1 MTYSLGNTGV
11 VEIDEFGVIHAL
23 SAGTVTVTGTTS
35 YDVRGTFKVTVT
47 EAASTYAVEA
57 IAINPTAVSVQ
68 KDKTA
73 ALEVKF
79 TPGNATDQRVVWH
92 IEDESVASLTEADGK
107 ATVKGL
113 KEGVTKITAVSNDGG
128 HIAECS
134 VTVTEAT
141 PTYAVEA
148 IAINPAAV
156 SVQKDK
162 TAALEV
168 KFTPG
173 NATDQR
179 VVWHIEDESVVSLT
193 EADGK
198 ATVKGLKAGVT
209 KITAVSNDGGYTAE
223 CSVTVTG
230 ATTVPDE
237 GGVGGGATLPPST
250 LTPDTSPPVSTEDT
264 PSGSA
269 RKFDDVKLG
278 DWFYDAVRFVAEK
291 GIAQGVSVTPPLYDP
306 KGTVTRAQFITMLCR
321 AYDIDERNGDNFA
334 DAGNTWYTGYLA
346 AAKQLGI
353 SNGVGDNKFAPDNE
367 ITREE
372 MVVLLYNYVK
382 SVGGVSTVNS
392 THTYADSSQISSW
405 AVECVAF
412 ATEKQWVKGKDNN
425 IFDPKGTAT
434 RAELA
439 RIFYNVFASGQ

>member
-35 YDVRGTFKVTVT
+35 YDVQNTFKVTVLDD
-47 EAASTYAVEA
+47 ANYAVEA
-57 IAINPTAVSVQ
+57 IAINPSSVSVQ
-68 KDKTA
+68 KDKTTV
-73 ALEVKF
+73 LEVKF
-79 TPGNATDQRVVWH
+79 TPGNATDQRVAWH
-92 IEDESVASLTEADGK
+92 IEDESVVSLTEADGK

-128 HIAECS
+128 HVAEC
-134 VTVTEAT
+134 
-141 PTYAVEA
+141 AVM
-148 IAINPAAV
+148 
-156 SVQKDK
+156 
-162 TAALEV
+162 
-168 KFTPG
+168 
-173 NATDQR
+173 
-179 VVWHIEDESVVSLT
+179 
-193 EADGK
+193 
-198 ATVKGLKAGVT
+198 VT
-209 KITAVSNDGGYTAE
+209 K
-223 CSVTVTG
+223 
-230 ATTVPDE
+230 ATTVQDE
-237 GGVGGGATLPPST
+237 GGGGGGATLPPPT
-250 LTPDTSPPVSTEDT
+250 LTPDISSPVPTEDT
-264 PSGSA
+264 LSGSV
-269 RKFDDVKLG
+269 RKFDDVKPG
-278 DWFYDAVRFVAEK
+278 DWFYDAVQFVAGK
-291 GIAQGVSVTPPLYDP
+291 GITQGVSVTPSLYDP

-382 SVGGVSTVNS
+382 SVGSVSTVNS
-392 THTYADSSQISSW
+392 THTYADGSQISSW
-405 AVECVAF
+405 AIEGVAF

-425 IFDPKGTAT
+425 RFDPKGTAT

-439 RIFYNVFASGQ
+439 QIFYNAITSGQ